1 MMLRR
6 YHYEVS
12 SQPIEKVE
20 KPIEKKAE
28 TKKPVT
34 RKRVQKNG

>member
-1 MMLRR
+1 MLLRR
-6 YHYEVS
+6 YHPVS

-28 TKKPVT
+28 TKKPVA
-34 RKRVQKNG
+34 RKRVVKNG